1 MVFACIVAGV
11 GRELW
16 RRGEI
21 EGFGTGKLPVE
32 ARLGACAGL
41 GGLQSNLHRR
51 FILLMAKPPR
61 RGVLV
66 VIEIRQP
73 CNRGLPQS
81 TETEKPGLGLVPKVH
96 ETRYGRRQAHNSRVD
111 PAMVPVADDP
121 EHPARIIRQQ
131 TVDGSRSSADQRADS
146 RPLVAPPPQRAH

>member
-21 EGFGTGKLPVE
+21 EEFGTGKLPVE

-41 GGLQSNLHRR
+41 GVLQSNLHRR

-61 RGVLV
+61 PRVLV

-73 CNRGLPQS
+73 CNCGLPQS
-81 TETEKPGLGLVPKVH
+81 TETEEPSLRLL
-96 ETRYGRRQAHNSRVD
+96 TA
-111 PAMVPVADDP
+111 
-121 EHPARIIRQQ
+121 
-131 TVDGSRSSADQRADS
+131 
-146 RPLVAPPPQRAH
+146 VAPPQIREPIAARLLRLHHNAPISMNEPAAA